1 MNLFELFVKIGVDD
15 QASGKLSKLSSSLG
29 KGLQTAAKVGVAA
42 VGAAST
48 AIAAL
53 GKIGFDYNKQI
64 ETYTTNF
71 EVMMGDAEAAARK
84 VEELKEMGARTPF
97 ELGDLANATQTLLA
111 FNVSADDSTGVLSKL
126 GDISLG
132 NVQKLE
138 SLTRAYG
145 KMNASQKVTL
155 EDINMMIDA
164 GFNPLLIVAENTGET
179 MEQVYDRISKG
190 GVSFNEITAAIDQA
204 TSAGGQFYQG
214 MEKASQTT
222 EGLISTLKDNAT
234 ALVGEVFMP
243 ISEGIA
249 QDVLPSAIDAIN
261 KLSDAFREDGINGM
275 IEAAGEIIG
284 NTLGTFTSNLPKFV
298 STAVDI
304 IGSLLNGIRSNLGAI
319 VQGAFET
326 VDTLID
332 GIIDMLPELIS
343 TGVLLI
349 GKLAVGVIKAIP
361 ELVSKIPQIISAVV
375 RGFSDGASEFLGIGR
390 NIVNGVWS
398 GIQGM
403 WSTFYYNVKSFF
415 SNIVSSVKSVLG
427 IRSPSRV
434 FRDQIGKQMAAGVGV
449 GFEDEFSRVK
459 DDIDDALNF
468 DDASIGINT
477 SIHKVGAGYAGG
489 AFGGT
494 SIGNITINIDG
505 AKYSD
510 ENALA
515 DAIAERLQMM
525 TDRRSAVYA

>member
-15 QASGKLSKLSSSLG
+15 QASGKISKISQGLG
-29 KGLQTAAKVGVAA
+29 NGLKTAAKVGAAA

-48 AIAAL
+48 AIVAL

-132 NVQKLE
+132 NVEKLE

-145 KMNASQKVTL
+145 KMNAAQKVTL

-222 EGLISTLKDNAT
+222 EGLISTLKDNAN

-249 QDVLPSAIDAIN
+249 LDVLPSAIDAIN
-261 KLSDAFREDGINGM
+261 KLTDAFREDGINGM
-275 IEAAGEIIG
+275 IEASGEIIG
-284 NTLGTFTSNLPKFV
+284 NALGTFTSNLPKFV
-298 STAVDI
+298 SMAVDI
-304 IGSLLNGIRSNLGAI
+304 IGSLLKGIRSNLGSV
-319 VQGAFET
+319 VQGAIET

-332 GIIDMLPELIS
+332 GIIDLLPEIIS
-343 TGVLLI
+343 TGILLI
-349 GKLAVGVIKAIP
+349 GKLAVGVVKAIP
-361 ELVSKIPQIISAVV
+361 DLISKIPQIISAVV
-375 RGFSDGASEFLGIGR
+375 RGFSDGASEFIGIGR

-403 WSTFYYNVKSFF
+403 WSTFYSNVKAFF

-427 IRSPSRV
+427 IHSPSRV
-434 FRDQIGKQMAAGVGV
+434 FRDEIGKQMAAGLGI
-449 GFEDEFSRVK
+449 GFENEYDRVK
-459 DDIDDALNF
+459 GDIEDAMNF
-468 DDASIGINT
+468 EDVSVGINASIR
-477 SIHKVGAGYAGG
+477 KVGSGVAGMAY
-489 AFGGT
+489 GGT
-494 SIGNITINIDG
+494 SFGDIIINIDG
-505 AKYSD
+505 AKYSN
-510 ENALA
+510 ENSLA
-515 DAIAERLQMM
+515 EAIAEKLQNM
-525 TDRRSAVYA
+525 TDRRAAVYA